1 MKQEKFVQKYYML
14 ELSVLQL
21 LRCSFQPLRLVSV
34 GLLLGHLRLIQIM
47 KELNESRLVQ

>member
-1 MKQEKFVQKYYML
+1 ML

>member
-1 MKQEKFVQKYYML
+1 ML

-21 LRCSFQPLRLVSV
+21 LRCSFQPLQLVV
-34 GLLLGHLRLIQIM
+34 YLLLGHLRLIQIM